1 MKKFFTAV
9 CIIALVAL
17 GLLAL
22 WLLWANYGTQV
33 GLTAGMGLGVL
44 FGPARLSGVDFRQW
58 FRNPESP
65 SEIGDDTYVGLVRSA
80 CHLLCA
86 SGLAALVGLSFTACH
101 WAHYACTPFGTSAL
115 RWLGDILLGAGTVG
129 IGAILG
135 VAVLHAVV
143 EATWRAGLVFF
154 LPPPS
159 RFDTDDYLSTRPL
172 PYLPQ
177 KQTVDGYRR
186 LIICCD
192 GTWNWP
198 APQRETNVVRLVRS
212 IVPEATVNG
221 AKVAQIVHYHQGV
234 GTGNFIDRL
243 VGGGVGIGLS
253 ASVKACYGFLVD
265 NYRPGDEIF
274 LFGFSRGAYVVRSLS
289 GMIGAVGLLRKQDMA
304 RFAET
309 WNWYWQD
316 SADRHEDVLD
326 GIAPERRRGVEVE
339 CIGVFDTV
347 GALGIPGSR
356 LCRDAFAF
364 HETQLG
370 CHVRNAFQALAID
383 ERRGNFQA
391 AIWVPADCPDS
402 EANRLAHGPQQ
413 VLKQMWFPG
422 VHSNV
427 GGGYEKHGLSDTAF
441 LWMLSQ
447 VAGKL
452 QFDQDTVVSCF
463 DTKMNENFPR
473 GKLEDSRTRFWK
485 LIGSPIPRPVCIV
498 SATEYIH
505 ESTQR
510 RAIGGGQGE
519 TYDRAARRRWVE
531 TMAEEH
537 SGMPNPKLILPRE
550 PYESTVGALPR
561 PNPAASIEIR
571 RKLDVCSR
579 LVSLV
584 SARS

>member
-1 MKKFFTAV
+1 MKGFFAS
-9 CIIALVAL
+9 IAVAL
-17 GLLAL
+17 GLTAVL
-22 WLLWANYGTQV
+22 LLWTSYGTRV
-33 GLTAGMGLGVL
+33 GLMAGMGLGVL

-58 FRNPESP
+58 LRNPGSP
-65 SEIGDDTYVGLVRSA
+65 SEIGDDTYFGLVRSA
-80 CHLLCA
+80 FHLLWI
-86 SGLAALVGLSFTACH
+86 GGIAALVGLSFTACH
-101 WAHYACTPFGTSAL
+101 WGYNPCTPFGASAL
-115 RWLGDILLGAGTVG
+115 RWLGDILLCASMVGVGAL
-129 IGAILG
+129 LG
-135 VAVLHAVV
+135 VAVIHVV
-143 EATWRAGLVFF
+143 IEASWRAGLVFL

-159 RFDTDDYLSTRPL
+159 RLDTYEYLSLRTL

-177 KQTVDGYRR
+177 KRKVGGYRR

-212 IVPEATVNG
+212 IVPEATVDG

-274 LFGFSRGAYVVRSLS
+274 LFGFSRGAYVVRSLA
-289 GMIGAVGLLRKQDMA
+289 GMIGALGLLRKRDMG
-304 RFAET
+304 RFAEV

-316 SADRHEDVLD
+316 PADRRENVLD
-326 GIAPERRRGVEVE
+326 LIAKDRHKRVEIE

-347 GALGIPGSR
+347 GALGLPGSR

-370 CHVRNAFQALAID
+370 AHVRNAFQALAID
-383 ERRGNFQA
+383 EQRGNFQA
-391 AIWVPADCPDS
+391 AIWVPADSPNS
-402 EANRLAHGPQQ
+402 EAHRLANDPQQ

-427 GGGYEKHGLSDTAF
+427 GGGYENHGLSDTAF

-452 QFDQDTVVSCF
+452 QFDQYTVVSCL
-463 DTKMNENFPR
+463 DTKTNENFPR
-473 GKLEDSRTRFWK
+473 GTLEDSRTWLWK

-505 ESTQR
+505 ESAQL
-510 RAIGGGQGE
+510 RATGGGQRD
-519 TYDRAARRRWVE
+519 TYDHEARRRWVDA
-531 TMAEEH
+531 MAEERPAM
-537 SGMPNPKLILPRE
+537 SNPNLILPRE
-550 PYESTVGALPR
+550 TYESIVGALPR
-561 PNPAASIEIR
+561 SLSAAPLGIR
-571 RKLDVCSR
+571 QKLDFCSR

>member
-1 MKKFFTAV
+1 MKRFFAAV
-9 CIIALVAL
+9 CIVAVVAL
-17 GLLAL
+17 GLIAV
-22 WLLWANYGTQV
+22 WLLWTNYGTQV
-33 GLTAGMGLGVL
+33 GLMAGLGLGV
-44 FGPARLSGVDFRQW
+44 FVGPARLSGVDFRQW

-65 SEIGDDTYVGLVRSA
+65 SEIEDDTYIGLVRSG
-80 CHLLCA
+80 CNLLWA

-101 WAHYACTPFGTSAL
+101 WAHYACTPFGASAL
-115 RWLGDILLGAGTVG
+115 RWLGDILLGTGMVG
-129 IGAILG
+129 VGALVG
-135 VAVLHAVV
+135 VAAVHAAV
-143 EATWRAGLVFF
+143 EASWRAGLVFL

-159 RFDTDDYLSTRPL
+159 RLDTDEYLSTRPL
-172 PYLPQ
+172 PYLRQ
-177 KQTVDGYRR
+177 KQTVEGYRR

-221 AKVAQIVHYHQGV
+221 TKVAQIVHYHQGV

-304 RFAET
+304 RFAEA

-316 SADRHEDVLD
+316 RADRDEDVLD
-326 GIAPERRRGVEVE
+326 GVAPKRHRGVEIE

-370 CHVRNAFQALAID
+370 AHVRNAFQALAID

-391 AIWVPADCPDS
+391 AIWVPADFPDS
-402 EANRLAHGPQQ
+402 DANRLAHGPQQ

-427 GGGYEKHGLSDTAF
+427 GGGYESHGLSDTAF
-441 LWMLSQ
+441 LWMLLQ

-452 QFDQDTVVSCF
+452 QFEQDTVVSCL
-463 DTKMNENFPR
+463 DTKTNENFPR
-473 GKLEDSRTRFWK
+473 GTLEDSRTRFWK
-485 LIGSPIPRPVCIV
+485 FIGSPIPRPVCIV

-505 ESTQR
+505 QSAQL
-510 RAIGGGQGE
+510 RATGGGQRD
-519 TYDRAARRRWVE
+519 TYDHAARRRWVDA
-531 TMAEEH
+531 MAEERP
-537 SGMPNPKLILPRE
+537 GMPNPKLILPRE
-550 PYESTVGALPR
+550 TFESTAGGVAR
-561 PNPAASIEIR
+561 PAPAAPREIR
-571 RKLDVCSR
+571 KKLDVCSW